1 MNSKNLN
8 RIGQQLAA
16 QLPWPQNTQQLSSQ
30 LQPTK
35 IVMQDLI
42 RHPEFTF
49 KRVNTG
55 FRIKCGMTVN
65 AIHSIWGIYGF
76 NNLVGLGYEF

>member
-1 MNSKNLN
+1 MKSKNLN

-16 QLPWPQNTQQLSSQ
+16 QLPWAHITQQLASQ

-35 IVMQDLI
+35 IVMPDLI

-65 AIHSIWGIYGF
+65 MVRGNRKIHGF
-76 NNLVGLGYEF
+76 NDFLGSEF